1 MITTNANQ
9 LTLDKKREHNNNT
22 GLKIVSN
29 VKISAGKVPSRP
41 MSSGANRF
49 HPITKELFNA
59 TAPIKFIKVN
69 LDDQTIKD
77 NALGTG

>member
-1 MITTNANQ
+1 MIGNNANQ
-9 LTLDKKREHNNNT
+9 VLLDKKREQNNST
-22 GLKIVSN
+22 GLKVVSN
-29 VKISAGKVPSRP
+29 VKISAVKVPNRP

-69 LDDQTIKD
+69 LDD
-77 NALGTG
+77 